1 MMSTNLS
8 QSKAASMLVIDADQS
23 NVQKLKQAM
32 KGLPLSISAHFK
44 TLDEWTAK
52 PLAEIFQVLWIDLP
66 ESETL
71 FAGDWLDYLISQK
84 RLTPKQLLI
93 LVCHDNQ
100 ILQLAMD
107 YPYHNIICL
116 DYPWSIAIAEKSIN
130 QFFRYFDVLQP
141 IQGLANV
148 KRHNDSL
155 KLTTYQLSKQQD
167 PVLLRYIQKIHQHLL
182 AENRQLGTFKAGD
195 PPLSWEAWLYFRQS
209 YHNESVDAC
218 IDLLQKPGQQF
229 NKYSERQDSY
239 LIYLNLLKAD
249 ITTAFNIASHIPV
262 QKQTSRL
269 LRLIHL
275 TALLAEQYEFANAV
289 LVKKRRMHGGAHA
302 TLLCDLMEARA
313 IAYVGHQLLLQR
325 QPMPAHLKQRLQQL
339 TATVIDKEHNQP
351 AFYEMMML
359 RAELTLFN
367 GDMSEA
373 KIALEQCPQQG
384 HDLLMVPVWC
394 HAALL
399 AVATSQDELSR
410 QLLWIAFATMLH
422 APESCQRIFALCLV
436 QQTIKMLPSRT
447 KDLAALNRQ
456 FADTTDI
463 WALAEFS
470 YFCAIGPYLGQDLR
484 NWVKPLGFNRWHGI
498 PLD

>member
-1 MMSTNLS
+1 MMSTN
-8 QSKAASMLVIDADQS
+8 QAQPKAASMLVIDADQS
-23 NVQKLKQAM
+23 SVQKLKQAM
-32 KGLPLSISAHFK
+32 KALHININTHYKNLE
-44 TLDEWTAK
+44 EWTAK
-52 PLAEIFQVLWIDLP
+52 PPFESYQILWIDLP

-107 YPYHNIICL
+107 YPHHNIICL
-116 DYPWSIAIAEKSIN
+116 EYPWSLAIAEKSIH

-148 KRHNDSL
+148 MRHNDSL

-167 PVLLRYIQKIHQHLL
+167 PVLLRFIQKIHQHLL
-182 AENRQLGTFKAGD
+182 AENRQLGALKAGEN
-195 PPLSWEAWLYFRQS
+195 PLSWETWLHFRQS
-209 YHNESVDAC
+209 YHNQSVDAC

-249 ITTAFNIASHIPV
+249 ITAAFNIASHIPL

-275 TALLAEQYEFANAV
+275 TALLAGQYEFANTV
-289 LVKKRRMHGGAHA
+289 LVKKRRLHGGQYAN
-302 TLLCDLMEARA
+302 LLCDLMEARA
-313 IAYVGHQLLLQR
+313 IAYVGHQMLLKR
-325 QPMPAHLKQRLQQL
+325 QPLPAHLKQRLQQL
-339 TATVIDKEHNQP
+339 TATVVNQEHNQP

-359 RAELTLFN
+359 RAELALFN
-367 GDMSEA
+367 GDLSEA
-373 KIALEQCPQQG
+373 KIALEQCPWQG
-384 HDLLMVPVWC
+384 HDLLMVPVLC

-399 AVATSQDELSR
+399 AVATSQDDLSR
-410 QLLWIAFATMLH
+410 QMLWSALATMLH

-447 KDLAALNRQ
+447 KDLAALHRQ

-470 YFCAIGPYLGQDLR
+470 YFCAIGPYMVQDLR
-484 NWVKPLGFNRWHGI
+484 NWVKPLGFNRWH
-498 PLD
+498 